1 MFESEYHPQFRSIE
15 QGAVEPE
22 SFHNEEKTIP
32 TAEPISIEE
41 KVKKSKRCVPRR
53 PKLPPLTPEREAQ
66 LLSKRVW
73 IPLEYAEFRQIHI
86 NSAARERSLGTGPSY
101 SKRGS
106 SVYYFS
112 DDVLRWLRQSMHS
125 KADRPIISEF

>member
-1 MFESEYHPQFRSIE
+1 MFESEYQPQFRSIE
-15 QGAVEPE
+15 QRVVEPE
-22 SFHNEEKTIP
+22 SFHNKDTAIP
-32 TAEPISIEE
+32 TAESIHIEG
-41 KVKKSKRCVPRR
+41 KLKKSKRFVPRR
-53 PKLPPLTPEREAQ
+53 PKLPPLSPEREAQ

-73 IPLEYAEFRQIHI
+73 IPLEYAEFRQIHV

-112 DDVLRWLRQSMHS
+112 EDVLRWLRQSMHS

>member
-1 MFESEYHPQFRSIE
+1 MFESEYQLMN
-15 QGAVEPE
+15 APE
-22 SFHNEEKTIP
+22 SIHNEETAIP
-32 TAEPISIEE
+32 TAKSIYIEE
-41 KVKKSKRCVPRR
+41 KVEKSKRFVPRR
-53 PKLPPLTPEREAQ
+53 PKLPPLSPEREAQ

-73 IPLEYAEFRQIHI
+73 IPLEYAEFRQIHV

-112 DDVLRWLRQSMHS
+112 EDVLRWLRQSMHS
-125 KADRPIISEF
+125 KADRPIVTEF